1 MSRYDDLPK
10 MTIEELLARVGYL
23 ELGIS
28 ALKYYIINGE
38 AHDGM
43 RVIDDLAQTLLDLNE
58 DLENSVSHLQ

>member
-1 MSRYDDLPK
+1 M
-10 MTIEELLARVGYL
+10 IEELLAKISYL

-28 ALKYYIINGE
+28 ALKYYVINGE

-43 RVIDDLAQTLLDLNE
+43 RVVDDLAQTLLDLNE

>member
-1 MSRYDDLPK
+1 MRRK
-10 MTIEELLARVGYL
+10 QMIEELLARVGYL

-28 ALKYYIINGE
+28 ALKYYIINVE

>member
-1 MSRYDDLPK
+1 M
-10 MTIEELLARVGYL
+10 IEEHLARLGYL

-38 AHDGM
+38 THDGL

-58 DLENSVSHLQ
+58 ELENSVSHLQ

>member
-1 MSRYDDLPK
+1 M
-10 MTIEELLARVGYL
+10 IEELLARISYL

-28 ALKYYIINGE
+28 ALKYYVINGE

-43 RVIDDLAQTLLDLNE
+43 RVVDDLAQTLLDLNE